1 MTGARNRRMTLLLSV
16 VSVLMICLCGCSE
29 DSESPENRD
38 HTAPTT
44 PTGLATSPVSST
56 RIDVAWEPSTDNVHV
71 TGYKVFRNGSQI
83 HLATATSASDIS
95 LMPSTQ
101 YCYAVSAIDSAGNE
115 SEKSQQVCQSTM
127 DPNTYEVWG
136 GNVPAAYD
144 DYDSLGTSFSSH
156 EFIGSYLYY
165 LIVTRQPD
173 RIKLDAVQ
181 MSDGTYLQ
189 NSCVFDSNTE
199 NCENASGAPDGQYA
213 LIGFCQSCPPGYY
226 GQYLGGYLVVQN
238 VANGTGLRVVV
249 LP

>member
-1 MTGARNRRMTLLLSV
+1 
-16 VSVLMICLCGCSE
+16 
-29 DSESPENRD
+29 
-38 HTAPTT
+38 
-44 PTGLATSPVSST
+44 
-56 RIDVAWEPSTDNVHV
+56 V

-115 SEKSQQVCQSTM
+115 SEKSQEVCQSAK

-136 GNVPAAYD
+136 GNVPAVYD
-144 DYDSLGTSFSSH
+144 GYDSLGTSSSSH

-226 GQYLGGYLVVQN
+226 GQYLGGLIQVAN
-238 VANGTGLRVVV
+238 IANGTGLRVVV